1 MRIASSLATGANVSS
16 KSIPSTWVYPWATRR
31 ALFLTTWPCSSCL
44 FRYIHFVPIMLCLRG
59 SGRLTS
65 SQTLFSLNYWS
76 SSCIAWTHSG
86 SIKAS
91 ATFLGSDI
99 DTNEKCPQKFAN
111 CVALERVSGPG
122 ALMLS
127 IIFSICTSFATRG
140 WTGRRP
146 CSCWSLS
153 SLGRFS

>member
-1 MRIASSLATGANVSS
+1 MRMASSLATGANVSS
-16 KSIPSTWVYPWATRR
+16 KSMPSTWVYPWATRR

-44 FRYIHFVPIMLCLRG
+44 LRYIHLVPIMLCFCG

-65 SQTLFSLNYWS
+65 SHTLFSSNCWS
-76 SSCIAWTHSG
+76 SSCIAWIHSG
-86 SIKAS
+86 SMKAS
-91 ATFLGSDI
+91 STFLGSDI
-99 DTNEKCPQKFAN
+99 ETNAKCPQKFAS

-140 WTGRRP
+140 WTGRRLW
-146 CSCWSLS
+146 SC
-153 SLGRFS
+153 